1 LSPGTV
7 NSPGFHR
14 SETMAEHYN
23 PLPFYPLEAG
33 ASYMRPRQELP
44 QGVTEDSPAVDVM
57 TDLSKVTAYTVEL
70 ITPLDKALEIM
81 VKRGVRLLLV
91 RDADAAVR
99 GLITSRDIQGEK
111 PEKILQKSY
120 LTREELLV
128 RDIMTLKHRL
138 EVLRM
143 EDVLRARVG
152 DLISTLKACGRQHA
166 MVVDIDPGTTRQAVR
181 GLFSLS
187 QIGIQ
192 MGLQIDPA
200 KAPTTAEELE
210 QALARM
216 RDGD

>member
-1 LSPGTV
+1 
-7 NSPGFHR
+7 
-14 SETMAEHYN
+14 MAENYN

-33 ASYMRPRQELP
+33 ASYMRPRQDLP

-70 ITPLDKALEIM
+70 TTPLDKALEVM
-81 VKRGVRLLLV
+81 MKRGVRLLLV
-91 RDADAAVR
+91 RDSDAAVR

-143 EDVLRARVG
+143 EDMLRARVG
-152 DLISTLKACGRQHA
+152 DIIATLKTCGRQHA
-166 MVVDIDPGTTRQAVR
+166 MVVDIDPATTRQAVR

-192 MGLQIDPA
+192 MGLEIDPA
-200 KAPTTAEELE
+200 SAPTTAEELE

-216 RDGD
+216 RNDA

>member
-1 LSPGTV
+1 MPDSFK
-7 NSPGFHR
+7 S
-14 SETMAEHYN
+14 
-23 PLPFYPLEAG
+23 LPFYPLEAG
-33 ASYMRPRQELP
+33 ASYMRPRQDLP

-70 ITPLDKALEIM
+70 TTPLDKALETM

-91 RDADAAVR
+91 RDGDAAVR
-99 GLITSRDIQGEK
+99 GLITSRDIQGER

-143 EDVLRARVG
+143 DDVLRARVG
-152 DLISTLKACGRQHA
+152 DIIATLKSCARQHA
-166 MVVDIDPGTTRQAVR
+166 MVVDIDPATTREAVR

-192 MGLQIDPA
+192 MGLEIDPA

-210 QALARM
+210 MALARM
-216 RDGD
+216 RSTGA